1 MTNFDEIFPSRGKS
15 HSKHYT
21 FSASRRNFMKIFL
34 KLRLLFVYERFASK
48 GKTENFLTL
57 TSEIK
62 ILKDNAF
69 IEGQRFCDV

>member
-69 IEGQRFCDV
+69 IEGQRFY

>member
-1 MTNFDEIFPSRGKS
+1 MTNFDEVFPSRGKP

-21 FSASRRNFMKIFL
+21 FSASKRNFMKTFL

-62 ILKDNAF
+62 ILKGNAF

>member
-1 MTNFDEIFPSRGKS
+1 
-15 HSKHYT
+15 
-21 FSASRRNFMKIFL
+21 MKIFL

-62 ILKDNAF
+62 ILKGNAF
-69 IEGQRFCDV
+69 IEVQRFCDV